1 MISLFLLIM
10 LIFLSIVMIWYSFH
24 TINRIEWKVLLR
36 CKFKKWITSLKKYVF
51 LVGPQCLFLWNF
63 IWYEKLL
70 LWGTSCVNQCWALMF
85 KLGACGLRHYLPWS
99 RSSAVAYVFLK
110 SSHIFRCL
118 VVVLLPLTMAFLKL
132 CHLTH
137 VCLLFNNP
145 SFF

>member
-1 MISLFLLIM
+1 M
-10 LIFLSIVMIWYSFH
+10 LIFLSIVMILYSFH

-36 CKFKKWITSLKKYVF
+36 CKFKKMDYFIKKVF
-51 LVGPQCLFLWNF
+51 LFSWTSMPFPLKFYLIGKTASVRHSLCESVLGPHGL
-63 IWYEKLL
+63 
-70 LWGTSCVNQCWALMF
+70 
-85 KLGACGLRHYLPWS
+85 KLGACGLRHYLPRS

-118 VVVLLPLTMAFLKL
+118 VVTLLPLTMAFLKL